1 MSDSRDVLSLLAV
14 FSYDDMMHAMGEGFV
29 CRPGLLSIGV
39 FYDLVRTFR
48 LIVLHKSHIAISRP
62 RRLFS

>member
-1 MSDSRDVLSLLAV
+1 MSDSRDALSPLAV
-14 FSYDDMMHAMGEGFV
+14 FFYDDMMHAMDGGFV

-62 RRLFS
+62 QQLFS